1 MTRLALTLLILL
13 SLLPFSAG
21 ARAERLGFKG
31 LVLGAPLER
40 VASDPRHECRAVATP
55 LGDVIC
61 GLRSGESETIAGAP
75 IQSLHY
81 FFDAGRLTG
90 IHLTVAER
98 DYARITQALAGK
110 YGSGASRTEPI
121 KSQGGASHENR
132 VLTWSREGDSLKAER
147 YSGRLDRSL
156 IRYGEDGAEERIRQR
171 RTLKDPSRDL

>member
-1 MTRLALTLLILL
+1 MTRLVLSLLILL
-13 SLLPFSAG
+13 GLLPIGPG

-31 LVLGAPLER
+31 LALGAPLER
-40 VASDPRHECRAVATP
+40 IASDPRHDCRAVATP

-61 GLRSGESETIAGAP
+61 GLRGRESETIAGAP

-90 IHLTVAER
+90 IHLTVAEK
-98 DYARITQALAGK
+98 DYARITQTLAGK
-110 YGSGASRTEPI
+110 YGPGGLRTEPI

-132 VLTWSREGDSLKAER
+132 ILTWKREGDSLRAER

-156 IRYGEDGAEERIRQR
+156 ISYGEDGAEERIRQR
-171 RTLKDPSRDL
+171 RALKDPSRDL